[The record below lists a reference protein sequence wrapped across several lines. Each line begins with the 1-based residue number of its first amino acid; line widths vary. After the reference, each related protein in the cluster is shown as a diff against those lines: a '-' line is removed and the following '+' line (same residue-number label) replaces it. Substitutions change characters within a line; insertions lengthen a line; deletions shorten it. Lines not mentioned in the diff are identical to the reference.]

1 MTIPEQ
7 EIQKILNKAITM
19 GISDMTR
26 DQAIQQYKIVNP
38 GWDKSGGGNGFV
50 DGITTKNTTPWELGT
65 AGKAGVVAQGAS
77 VISDI
82 MGLATAGK
90 RQKETVKAYEDLANL
105 TGEATEV
112 DPSARNQAIL
122 NTRGDSEDRVS
133 TLATLL
139 DQGVDPASAT
149 KIIEK
154 QKRADATQLTSVL
167 DSYGKQKQT
176 AEEAAKN
183 RRLKIDAMATQA
195 GLPIDYWGEAS
206 NILSGAANDSI
217 GLESLL
223 NPLPT
228 DSARS
233 GKTLKYEDGGDLQM
247 TQGASDHSENPMMVT
262 NKDGSPAVDEEGNQ
276 IEVTGKETI
285 IPDWL
290 MEQLIAAAKKGP
302 KELDKVFKDEI
313 IDEERF
319 QA

>member
-1 MTIPEQ
+1 MPTEKQIQ
-7 EIQKILNKAITM
+7 EILDNAIAT
-19 GISDMTR
+19 GSGEITR
-26 DQAIQQYKIVNP
+26 EEAIKRWKTLNP
-38 GWDKSGGGNGFV
+38 GWEKSGEGSEFV
-50 DGITTKNTTPWELGT
+50 DGIVTKNTTPWELGA
-65 AGKAGVVAQGAS
+65 AGKAGVGAQGTS

-82 MGLATAGK
+82 MSLATAGS

-139 DQGVDPASAT
+139 DQGVDPASAA

-183 RRLKIDAMATQA
+183 RRLKIDAMATQE

-206 NILSGAANDSI
+206 NILSGAAMDSI
-217 GLESLL
+217 GLESIL

-247 TQGASDHSENPMMVT
+247 TQGASDHSENPMVIT
-262 NKDGSPAVDEEGNQ
+262 NKDGSPAVDKNGNQ

-285 IPDWL
+285 VPDWL
-290 MEQLIAAAKKGP
+290 FDQLIEAYNKGP
-302 KELDKVFKDEI
+302 KELKKVFKDEI
-313 IDEERF
+313 VDEERF
-319 QA
+319 NQA